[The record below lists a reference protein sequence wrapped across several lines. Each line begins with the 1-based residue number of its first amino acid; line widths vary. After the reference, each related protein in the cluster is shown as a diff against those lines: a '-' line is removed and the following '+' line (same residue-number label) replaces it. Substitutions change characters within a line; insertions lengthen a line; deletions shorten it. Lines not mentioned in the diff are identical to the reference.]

1 MSSYNTAPSEGHTSA
16 LAIEKI
22 TRRTEPTQH
31 LYQGHRYTPAAQMA
45 VRVPVAFFSHPKAQ

>member
-1 MSSYNTAPSEGHTSA
+1 MNRYNTAKSEGHASA

-31 LYQGHRYTPAAQMA
+31 LYEGKEYVPAAQMKFS
-45 VRVPVAFFSHPKAQ
+45 VPVAFYSYPKGQ